1 MAQPN
6 QYTSHTLERSTEP
19 TRMTINMEFGTL
31 LIISIGC
38 ALITFILVTLLILN
52 CVSSHTNGEYRPL
65 LNTVFHNGD
74 VDRNFL
80 NDEESL
86 VKLAEEYDYGT
97 ISPEEQ
103 RAFLMGEEFLKNN
116 PPDPEHARG
125 RTFTPA
131 DDLIIKDC
139 GINAFEFDQENE
151 ILAPRF
157 IVEDRTEVNF
167 LNNET
172 SYSTATAV
180 LNYPLPSKNR
190 TPDTIYFEIKVFEYS
205 NDSPNGHFALGLVTK
220 PYPSSFRLPG
230 YNNFSLAY
238 ESTGNLKINKPFP
251 TPLQQHRGEPSLYNA
266 QVLPPLAQSDIVGFG
281 YMVSTG
287 TIFITRNGK
296 KIMDVMKG
304 CHLDMHPAIGCFSC
318 NAKFQA
324 NFGQMGF
331 VWIEANVRKYGF
343 FSTSDRRL
351 TGQRGL
357 VFLPEYG
364 NSTVMKDKLLG
375 KGDDLPPEYPENEYD
390 FFGRRVTEGTSAHLQ
405 GKKINEASEYEGKS

>member
-1 MAQPN
+1 
-6 QYTSHTLERSTEP
+6 
-19 TRMTINMEFGTL
+19 MELGTL
-31 LIISIGC
+31 LLIASAVGFVIFVIVTYFLLRCIIPR
-38 ALITFILVTLLILN
+38 
-52 CVSSHTNGEYRPL
+52 NGDEYRPL
-65 LNTVFHNGD
+65 LNSAFNNGD

-86 VKLAEEYDYGT
+86 VHLAEEFNYGT
-97 ISPEEQ
+97 LSPEEQ
-103 RAFLMGEEFLKNN
+103 RAFLEGEEFLSNN
-116 PPDPEHARG
+116 PPDPKHTRG
-125 RTFTPA
+125 RTFTTE
-131 DDLIIKDC
+131 DDLLIKDC
-139 GINAFEFDQENE
+139 GINAFEFEQEKE
-151 ILAPRF
+151 ILAARY

-180 LNYPLPSKNR
+180 LNYPLPSKGR
-190 TPDTIYFEIKVFEYS
+190 VPDTIYFEIKVFEFV
-205 NDSPNGHFALGLVTK
+205 NDSPNAHFALGLVTK

-251 TPLQQHRGEPSLYNA
+251 TPLQQHRGEQSLYNA

-281 YMVSTG
+281 YMVNTG

-304 CHLDMHPAIGCFSC
+304 CYLDMHPAIGCFSC
-318 NAKFQA
+318 NGKFQA

-351 TGQRGL
+351 AGQRGL
-357 VFLPEYG
+357 AFLPEYG
-364 NSTVMKDKLLG
+364 NTTLLKDKLLG
-375 KGDDLPPEYPENEYD
+375 KGDDLPPEYPENEFD
-390 FFGRRVTEGTSAHLQ
+390 FFGRRIDNNVEEGTSAQLQ
-405 GKKINEASEYEGKS
+405 NKKTNEASEFELKA

>member
-1 MAQPN
+1 MQIAPLIVIL
-6 QYTSHTLERSTEP
+6 SAVAFLAFVLLTLWV
-19 TRMTINMEFGTL
+19 L
-31 LIISIGC
+31 Q
-38 ALITFILVTLLILN
+38 
-52 CVSSHTNGEYRPL
+52 CVLPQTGSEYRPL
-65 LNTVFHNGD
+65 LSTVFNSGD
-74 VDRNFL
+74 IDRNFL

-86 VKLAEEYDYGT
+86 VQLAEEYNYGT

-103 RAFLMGEEFLKNN
+103 RAFLQGEQFLKNH
-116 PPDPEHARG
+116 PPEAGHTRG
-125 RTFTPA
+125 RSYTRE
-131 DDLIIKDC
+131 DELLIKDC
-139 GINAFEFDQENE
+139 GINAFEFEQEEE
-151 ILAPRF
+151 ILAARY

-180 LNYPLPSKNR
+180 LNHALPSKNR
-190 TPDTIYFEIKVFEYS
+190 TPDTIYFEIKVFEFPA
-205 NDSPNGHFALGLVTK
+205 DSPNAHFALGLVTK

-251 TPLQQHRGEPSLYNA
+251 TPLQQHRGEQSLYNA
-266 QVLPPLAQSDIVGFG
+266 QVLPPLSQSDIVGFG
-281 YMVSTG
+281 YVVSTG

-304 CHLDMHPAIGCFSC
+304 CYLDLYPAIGSFSC

-357 VFLPEYG
+357 AFLPEYG
-364 NSTVMKDKLLG
+364 NSTLQNDKLLG
-375 KGDDLPPEYPENEYD
+375 KGDDLPPEYPEHEYD
-390 FFGRRVTEGTSAHLQ
+390 FFGRRVTVGSSAQLQ
-405 GKKINEASEYEGKS
+405 KGISEDSEYEVKG